1 MQYRE
6 LIHDWNCAEGC
17 FDYSTRR
24 GVQLNDET
32 LRDGLQ
38 SPSVTDPSIEDK
50 VRLLHLMAELGIA
63 SADIGLPGA
72 GPRALRDVEALA
84 REIVD
89 HRLSIEPNCAARTV
103 RADLQPIVDVSQR
116 VGIAIEAATF
126 IGSSPIRQYA
136 EDWTLDRM
144 LHATE
149 DAVTFAVGEG
159 LPVMYVTEDT
169 TRATPQVVKAL
180 YTTAIECG
188 ARRICVCDT
197 VGHAT
202 PDGVRQLLRFIRRE
216 VVEPSGEAVKVDWHG
231 HRDRGL
237 AVANCLAAI
246 EAGADRIH
254 GTALGIGERCGNA
267 EMDLLLVNLK
277 LLGLHDR
284 DLSKLANYVRLA
296 AAACRVPIAYNWPV
310 FGDDAFR
317 TGTGVHAAA
326 IVKAE
331 AKGDAWLADRVY
343 SGVPAGWFG
352 LSQRIEISPM
362 SGISNVRYWLRAHG
376 FPDDEGLVS
385 HVFEAAKTCDHT
397 YTVPEVLA
405 LCAAYRASRA
415 APAAGTAA

>member
-1 MQYRE
+1 MQESE
-6 LIHDWNCAEGC
+6 LIHDWNSVEGT

-38 SPSVTDPSIEDK
+38 SPSVTDPPIEDK
-50 VRLLHLMAELGIA
+50 VRLLHLMADLGIA

-72 GPRALRDVEALA
+72 GPRAVRDVEALA
-84 REIVD
+84 REIAD
-89 HRLSIEPNCAARTV
+89 HRLGVEPNCAARTV
-103 RADLQPIVDVSQR
+103 RADVQPIVDVAQR
-116 VGIAIEAATF
+116 VGIAIEVAAF

-136 EDWTLDRM
+136 EDWTLERM
-144 LHATE
+144 LRATE
-149 DAVTFAVGEG
+149 DAVSFAVSEG

-169 TRATPQVVKAL
+169 TRAAPEVVKAL

-202 PDGVRQLLRFIRRE
+202 PDGVRQLLRFVRRE

-237 AVANCLAAI
+237 AIANCLAAV

-267 EMDLLLVNLK
+267 EMDLLLVNFK

-284 DLSKLANYVRLA
+284 ELSRLADYVRLA
-296 AAACRVPIAYNWPV
+296 AEACRVPVAYNWPV
-310 FGDDAFR
+310 FGEDAFR

-331 AKGDAWLADRVY
+331 AKGHDWLADRVY

-352 LSQRIEISPM
+352 LRQKIEISPM

-376 FPDDEGLVS
+376 FGEDEALAA
-385 HVFEAAKTCDHT
+385 HVFECAKTCDHT
-397 YTVPEVLA
+397 YTDAEVFA
-405 LCAAYRASRA
+405 LCAAYRASHA
-415 APAAGTAA
+415 AQPAGAAA